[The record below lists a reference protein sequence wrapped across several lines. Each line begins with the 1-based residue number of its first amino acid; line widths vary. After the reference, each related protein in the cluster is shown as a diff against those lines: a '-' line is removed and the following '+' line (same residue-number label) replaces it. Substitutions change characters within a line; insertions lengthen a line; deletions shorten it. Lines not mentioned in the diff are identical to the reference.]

1 MWKPQQQHIFASIHS
16 CGLVSIQLSISINMS
31 RMLLVCTAGTHH
43 KIFELQHL
51 KFIAAVFPWCKTPNL
66 YHYAN
71 MVINNNVIFRISCHK
86 QIKFYPSSY
95 NWKIFKGS
103 QKSSFWRARKPFMEK
118 VPLHKHILCEQV
130 LRIGKTAW
138 PKPMLNNVLKVQR
151 RNLLTGAVTLKDGD
165 VQIKPSC
172 KIEILYISWSL
183 TTSEM
188 FLGFIC
194 NCL

>member
-1 MWKPQQQHIFASIHS
+1 MWKPQQQHVFASIHS

-103 QKSSFWRARKPFMEK
+103 QKSPSEEPGSRLWRRSHFTNTSCVNRYFVLERLPGQNPCWTMFWRFKGETCWQEL
-118 VPLHKHILCEQV
+118 LHWK
-130 LRIGKTAW
+130 
-138 PKPMLNNVLKVQR
+138 M
-151 RNLLTGAVTLKDGD
+151 
-165 VQIKPSC
+165 
-172 KIEILYISWSL
+172 
-183 TTSEM
+183 EM
-188 FLGFIC
+188 FRSNLPARLKYYI
-194 NCL
+194 